1 MKKFNSFI
9 LSLLLGAMALA
20 FNSCGGDDDE
30 PGDPSTGNPSTSKSE
45 LVGNWYI
52 EKTTTYYFTTI
63 PEAQGYYNHEE
74 VDYGQG
80 EYWEFTDKTVT
91 VHDSSDL
98 MNGKPVN
105 YTYNKSNKTLSI
117 AGSLTYTVDNLTTN
131 EMTLSFESSD
141 GKFGVKTV
149 IDFEKE

>member
-1 MKKFNSFI
+1 
-9 LSLLLGAMALA
+9 
-20 FNSCGGDDDE
+20 
-30 PGDPSTGNPSTSKSE
+30 
-45 LVGNWYI
+45 
-52 EKTTTYYFTTI
+52 
-63 PEAQGYYNHEE
+63 
-74 VDYGQG
+74 
-80 EYWEFTDKTVT
+80 
-91 VHDSSDL
+91 

-117 AGSLTYTVDNLTTN
+117 AGSMTYTVDNLTTN